1 MNTDRDKEAQPAPGG
16 CEDRQSAFVSSIY
29 PESELT
35 AKILDAAFTVHNSL
49 GAGFLEKVYVNAL
62 ALELRAKGLACEQE
76 APLQVRYREAIVG
89 DYLADI
95 VVERRVVLEL
105 KACSALDPVHE
116 AQIMNYLRASNLRVG
131 LLMNFGRPKLQYRRF
146 VI

>member
-1 MNTDRDKEAQPAPGG
+1 MNTDREKEVVRNHTVGA
-16 CEDRQSAFVSSIY
+16 IY
-29 PESELT
+29 PEQALT
-35 AKILDAAFTVHNSL
+35 EKVLEAAFAVHNVL

-76 APLQVRYREAIVG
+76 APLQVRYKEAIVG

-95 VVERRVVLEL
+95 VVERRVLLEL

-116 AQIMNYLRASNLRVG
+116 AQIMNYLRAGNLRVG

-146 VI
+146 VV

>member
-1 MNTDRDKEAQPAPGG
+1 MNTDRNKEIAKDDTVG
-16 CEDRQSAFVSSIY
+16 EVY
-29 PESELT
+29 PQQALT
-35 AKILDAAFTVHNSL
+35 ARILEAAFAVHNTL
-49 GAGFLEKVYVNAL
+49 GAGFLEKVYANAL
-62 ALELRAKGLACEQE
+62 TLELRAKGLACEHE

-95 VVERRVVLEL
+95 VVERRVLLEL

-131 LLMNFGRPKLQYRRF
+131 LLMNIGRPKLQYRRF
-146 VI
+146 VV